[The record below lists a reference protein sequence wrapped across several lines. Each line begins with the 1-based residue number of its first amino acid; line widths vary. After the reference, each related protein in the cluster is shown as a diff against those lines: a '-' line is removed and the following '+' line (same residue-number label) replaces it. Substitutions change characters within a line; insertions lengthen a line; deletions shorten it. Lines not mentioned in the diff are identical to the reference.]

1 MYCLAF
7 FGFTLKVFVVFQYKN
22 TLNQLWIFEVSDLKI
37 IFQNSQ

>member
-22 TLNQLWIFEVSDLKI
+22 TEPVVDIWAVWS
-37 IFQNSQ
+37 